1 MVELAS
7 FSFERSLNELEAF
20 QVGPYGLKRGR
31 EWSYIAKGAI
41 TGIMISCDDTA
52 VVSYVFKGVDENG
65 NVEYSDTFGYHY
77 EDVTKIMLEWPQEY
91 FTSLSGTYYEGFS
104 NYYFSSLCFTT
115 NRKKYG
121 PFGYVTGTPFDFP
134 TNGRVIV
141 GFYGSVL
148 SGEYHWTYGTLGVYV
163 KHSTHL
169 FGPSSQVIR
178 SDFNKQECIKVGPW
192 GWSRSITEKEWSYM
206 LKGGAITE
214 MKIGYNRD
222 SIKWIA
228 FKSLDEN
235 ADQEV
240 IPLNWPKE
248 YLVSISGTLR
258 ASIGDIESLCF
269 YTNRTIYGPFGTME
283 GTPFSF
289 NMKGGIIVGFY
300 GRVGDYF
307 DALGAYIKPFSEF
320 FGSLGQG
327 QIENTRV
334 EARTY
339 GGRGGK
345 EWVYKPNNGAI
356 TQIKIT
362 HSRSID
368 SLYFK
373 SVDENKN
380 SGYSDE
386 FDDEGGDTFLVGPY
400 GVKRGREWSYIA
412 KGAITGIMISCD
424 ENVVVSYVFKGV
436 DENGNVEYS
445 DTFGYHYEDVSKI
458 MINWPEEYFT
468 SLNGT
473 YYQGQLNYYFSSLC
487 FTTNRKKYG
496 PFGQPRGTP
505 FDFPMNGRVIAGF
518 YGSVLSDE
526 YHWTYG
532 TLGVYVKHSTHLFSP
547 SSQVQL
553 VEPKTE
559 VIRSD
564 FNKQECIKVGPWGWS
579 RSITEE
585 EWSYMLK
592 GGAITEMKI
601 GYNRDSI
608 KSIDSLCF
616 KSVDENEKS
625 ENSDGFDDESE
636 VTSLIKID

>member
-169 FGPSSQVIR
+169 FGPSSQVQLIEPKTEVIR

-235 ADQEV
+235 ADQEVKSSQKSITLDEKHEV

-356 TQIKIT
+356 TEIKIT

-386 FDDEGGDTFLVGPY
+386 FDDEGGDTFL
-400 GVKRGREWSYIA
+400 
-412 KGAITGIMISCD
+412 
-424 ENVVVSYVFKGV
+424 
-436 DENGNVEYS
+436 
-445 DTFGYHYEDVSKI
+445 
-458 MINWPEEYFT
+458 
-468 SLNGT
+468 
-473 YYQGQLNYYFSSLC
+473 
-487 FTTNRKKYG
+487 
-496 PFGQPRGTP
+496 
-505 FDFPMNGRVIAGF
+505 
-518 YGSVLSDE
+518 
-526 YHWTYG
+526 
-532 TLGVYVKHSTHLFSP
+532 
-547 SSQVQL
+547 
-553 VEPKTE
+553 
-559 VIRSD
+559 
-564 FNKQECIKVGPWGWS
+564 
-579 RSITEE
+579 
-585 EWSYMLK
+585 
-592 GGAITEMKI
+592 
-601 GYNRDSI
+601 
-608 KSIDSLCF
+608 
-616 KSVDENEKS
+616 
-625 ENSDGFDDESE
+625 
-636 VTSLIKID
+636 IKID

>member
-1 MVELAS
+1 MVEIAS

-20 QVGPYGLKRGR
+20 Q
-31 EWSYIAKGAI
+31 
-41 TGIMISCDDTA
+41 
-52 VVSYVFKGVDENG
+52 
-65 NVEYSDTFGYHY
+65 
-77 EDVTKIMLEWPQEY
+77 
-91 FTSLSGTYYEGFS
+91 
-104 NYYFSSLCFTT
+104 
-115 NRKKYG
+115 
-121 PFGYVTGTPFDFP
+121 
-134 TNGRVIV
+134 
-141 GFYGSVL
+141 
-148 SGEYHWTYGTLGVYV
+148 
-163 KHSTHL
+163 
-169 FGPSSQVIR
+169 
-178 SDFNKQECIKVGPW
+178 
-192 GWSRSITEKEWSYM
+192 
-206 LKGGAITE
+206 
-214 MKIGYNRD
+214 
-222 SIKWIA
+222 
-228 FKSLDEN
+228 
-235 ADQEV
+235 
-240 IPLNWPKE
+240 
-248 YLVSISGTLR
+248 
-258 ASIGDIESLCF
+258 
-269 YTNRTIYGPFGTME
+269 
-283 GTPFSF
+283 
-289 NMKGGIIVGFY
+289 
-300 GRVGDYF
+300 
-307 DALGAYIKPFSEF
+307 
-320 FGSLGQG
+320 
-327 QIENTRV
+327 
-334 EARTY
+334 
-339 GGRGGK
+339 
-345 EWVYKPNNGAI
+345 
-356 TQIKIT
+356 
-362 HSRSID
+362 
-368 SLYFK
+368 
-373 SVDENKN
+373 
-380 SGYSDE
+380 
-386 FDDEGGDTFLVGPY
+386 VGPY

-559 VIRSD
+559 V
-564 FNKQECIKVGPWGWS
+564 GPWGWS

-608 KSIDSLCF
+608 KWISFKSLDENADQEVKYSQKSNTSDEKHEVCVSVCVCVSKYLVSISGTLCASIGDIKSLCFYTNRTIYGPFGTMKGTPFSFKIKGGIIVGFHGHIGDYFDALGAYIKPFSEFFEIKITHSRSIDSLCF
-616 KSVDENEKS
+616 KSVAENEKS

-636 VTSLIKID
+636 VTSLVKEIWTCTKGSPCDLPLKEYRVLFLKILVLIKVVKY